1 MQVLHIAGARPN
13 FMKVAPLVRAFRA
26 RGVEADVCH
35 TGQHYDERMS
45 RLFFDELGLPEPFV
59 NLGVGSGSHA
69 QQTADVMKRFE
80 PVVLERRPDLIVV
93 VGDVNSTLAC
103 AIVGTKLRVPV
114 AHVEAGL
121 RSHDRDMPEELNR
134 RVADAVSDLLYCS
147 EPAGVANLEA
157 EGAHPDRVRLV
168 GNVMI
173 DTLVAH
179 RERARETGAREQLA
193 PADEYAVVTLHRP
206 SNVDDPAVADGL
218 VGALERVAAMV
229 PVVFPLHPRTAAAL
243 RAHGLL
249 TRLEGRDDIVTTP
262 PLGYLQFLDLLSG
275 ARLVLTDSGGIQE
288 ETTVLAIPCLTLRRN
303 TERPVTVTHGT
314 NRVVG
319 TDPDTIVEAA
329 RAALAADTS
338 GTSAG
343 GRASAGS
350 GPELW
355 DGCAAERIVDDV
367 AGGGLERVAA
377 LRRRGSEQISEG

>member
-1 MQVLHIAGARPN
+1 MQVLHVAGARPN
-13 FMKVAPLVRAFRA
+13 FMKVAPMVRSFQAQ
-26 RGVEADVCH
+26 GVDASVCH

-69 QQTADVMKRFE
+69 EQTAAVMQRFE
-80 PVVLERRPDLIVV
+80 PVVRDRRPDLIVV

-103 AIVGTKLRVPV
+103 AIVGAKLRVPV

-134 RVADAVSDLLYCS
+134 RVADSVSDLLYCS
-147 EPAGVANLEA
+147 EPAGVANLAA

-179 RERARETGAREQLA
+179 RERARATGARKRLA

-206 SNVDDPAVADGL
+206 SNVDDAAVAEGL
-218 VGALERVAAMV
+218 VGALERVSSEV
-229 PVVFPLHPRTAAAL
+229 PVLFPLHPRSAAAL
-243 RAHGLL
+243 RDHGLL
-249 TRLEGRDDIVTTP
+249 SRLEGREAIVTTP
-262 PLGYLQFLDLLSG
+262 PLGYLEFLDLLSG

-288 ETTVLAIPCLTLRRN
+288 ETTVLGVPCLTLRRN

-319 TDPDTIVEAA
+319 TEPDAVVA
-329 RAALAADTS
+329 AALAALATPV
-338 GTSAG
+338 
-343 GRASAGS
+343 RGS
-350 GPELW
+350 VPELW
-355 DGCAAERIVDDV
+355 DGSAAQRIVDDV
-367 AGGGLERVAA
+367 TGGGLERVAA
-377 LRRRGSEQISEG
+377 LRQREALQ